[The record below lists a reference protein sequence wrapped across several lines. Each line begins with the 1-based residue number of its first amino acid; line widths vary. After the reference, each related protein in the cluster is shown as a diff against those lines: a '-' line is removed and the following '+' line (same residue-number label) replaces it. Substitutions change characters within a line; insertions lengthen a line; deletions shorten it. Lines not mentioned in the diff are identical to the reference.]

1 MYDVLIIG
9 AGVIGASIARE
20 LAKYQ
25 LKIIVLEKENDVCEG
40 TSCANSAIVH
50 SGYDPK
56 PGTLKAKLNVMGN
69 KMYDLLCEELDVS
82 FIRNGSITLATDEEE
97 LSTLYELHERAKQN
111 GVETIFINQEDL
123 PNYDINITKKAIK
136 GLLAPTGGIINPFE
150 LTVALMENAMDN
162 GVELSLKDKVIDI
175 EHKIDYY
182 LVTSEK
188 NVYETRYVINAAGI
202 CADTINEMVNEKY
215 FTLTPRRGEYFVLDH
230 YDDKYLKHT
239 LFNVPSNKGK
249 GVLVSPTT
257 HNNYIIGPS
266 SEEIDSKNDVST
278 NKEILNMIKEK
289 AYNLVDFVDY
299 SKTIR
304 QFSGIRS
311 ISDNNDFII
320 EEKKK
325 GFINVAGIQSPGL
338 SAAPAIAKMVSDL
351 ISNKTDN
358 PKFNPIRRPLI
369 RLNTMSLDDKNEIIK
384 NNPSFGRIIC
394 NCENVSEGE
403 IVDIIHRNCG
413 ATTVKGVKK
422 RIRPGFGLCQGGFCE
437 VNVVKILSR
446 ELKIDFMDVEY
457 SKRNSFITVESLN
470 DEVRND

>member
-40 TSCANSAIVH
+40 TSCANSAIIH

-56 PGTLKAKLNVMGN
+56 PGTLKAKLNVLGN
-69 KMYDLLCEELDVS
+69 KMYDQLCKELDVS
-82 FIRNGSITLATDEEE
+82 FIRNGSITLANDKEE
-97 LSTLYELHERAKQN
+97 LTTLLELHERAKIN
-111 GVETIFINQEDL
+111 GVETVLIDQQDL
-123 PNYDINITKKAIK
+123 AKYDKNITKKALK

-175 EHKIDYY
+175 KQFNDYY

-188 NVYETRYVINAAGI
+188 KVYEAKYVINAAGI
-202 CADTINEMVNEKY
+202 HADIISEMVNDKY

-230 YDDKYLKHT
+230 YDDTYLKHT

-257 HNNYIIGPS
+257 HYNYIIGPS
-266 SEEIDSKNDVST
+266 SEEIILKDDVST
-278 NKEILNMIKEK
+278 NKEILSIVKEK

-338 SAAPAIAKMVSDL
+338 SAAPAIAKMVADL
-351 ISNKTDN
+351 ILDKTVNPNFN
-358 PKFNPIRRPLI
+358 PKRKPLI
-369 RLNTMSLDDKNEIIK
+369 RLNKMSVEEKNELIK
-384 NNPSFGRIIC
+384 KNPSFGRIIC
-394 NCENVSEGE
+394 NCEKVSEGE
-403 IVDIIHRNCG
+403 IVDVIHRNCG

-446 ELKIDFMDVEY
+446 ELKIGFMDVEY
-457 SKRNSFITVESLN
+457 GKRNSFITVESLN
-470 DEVRND
+470 DEVKND

>member
-9 AGVIGASIARE
+9 AGVIGSSIARE

-25 LKIIVLEKENDVCEG
+25 LKVIVLEKENDVCEG
-40 TSCANSAIVH
+40 TSCANSAIIH

-56 PGTLKAKLNVMGN
+56 PGTLKAKLNVQGN
-69 KMYDLLCEELDVS
+69 QMYDQLCEELDVS
-82 FIRNGSITLATDEEE
+82 FIRNGSITLANDEEE
-97 LSTLYELHERAKQN
+97 LKTLLELHERAKKN
-111 GVETIFINQEDL
+111 GVETILIDKDEL
-123 PNYDINITKKAIK
+123 SLYDKNITKKAIK

-162 GVELSLKDKVIDI
+162 GVELSLRDKVISI
-175 EHKIDYY
+175 EQCNDFYIVK
-182 LVTSEK
+182 SEK
-188 NVYETRYVINAAGI
+188 GQYKTKYIINAAGI
-202 CADTINEMVNEKY
+202 HADIISEMVNPKY

-230 YDDKYLKHT
+230 YDNAYLKHT
-239 LFNVPSNKGK
+239 LFNVPSSKGK

-257 HNNYIIGPS
+257 HYNYIIGPS
-266 SEEIDSKNDVST
+266 SEEIDSKEDVST
-278 NKEILNMIKEK
+278 NKDVLSVVKEK

-299 SKTIR
+299 SKIIR

-320 EEKKK
+320 EETKQ

-338 SAAPAIAKMVSDL
+338 SAAPAIAKMVADIIPNKML
-351 ISNKTDN
+351 NSNYN
-358 PKFNPIRRPLI
+358 PRRRPLI
-369 RLNTMSLDDKNEIIK
+369 RLSKMNLDEKNLLIRE
-384 NNPSFGRIIC
+384 NPAFGRIIC
-394 NCENVSEGE
+394 NCEKVTEGE

-437 VNVVKILSR
+437 VNVVKLLAR
-446 ELKIDFMDVEY
+446 ELNIKFTDVEY
-457 SKRNSFITVESLN
+457 AKRNSFIVKNSLN
-470 DEVRND
+470 DEVSND